1 MKLADQKIIINI
13 SKSRGVSMLGYIKEK
28 TSNEELYETD
38 YLTNIKN
45 KKTKF
50 AKLQYLLCFTFYELI
65 VKIKYLFNLITVK
78 KIYDAYI
85 FILPFGQFTRQKISC
100 KTKKMY
106 EKSKKTN

>member
-1 MKLADQKIIINI
+1 
-13 SKSRGVSMLGYIKEK
+13 MLGYIKEK

-85 FILPFGQFTRQKISC
+85 FIFPFDQFTRQKISC